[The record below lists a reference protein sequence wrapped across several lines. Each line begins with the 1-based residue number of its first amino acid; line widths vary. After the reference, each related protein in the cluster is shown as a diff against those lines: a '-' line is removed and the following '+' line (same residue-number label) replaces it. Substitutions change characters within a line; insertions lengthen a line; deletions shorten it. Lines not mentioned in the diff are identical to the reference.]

1 MPKRVELFGEDVFV
15 VENFLSESR
24 CQKLIGIAEEIGFTP
39 ATVHTE
45 RGHEMREDWR
55 TIHALRWTTRNLRKN
70 FGELQH
76 LSFPRKLKARLLLRA
91 FAFLSI

>member
-1 MPKRVELFGEDVFV
+1 MNPKFV
-15 VENFLSESR
+15 VIFFFCGLFFNQEGPDRSEFSTPQPPTEQFERLFIVEKRPKCFLSESR

-55 TIHALRWTTRNLRKN
+55 NNLTN
-70 FGELQH
+70 
-76 LSFPRKLKARLLLRA
+76 
-91 FAFLSI
+91 